1 MTNQSVPSR
10 WSRTRQGR
18 TGRIRL
24 VLALPWIAL
33 LALAPYGVLW
43 GQSPTPQETTRE
55 SGTVGA
61 RVAVA
66 GAQGVVLADT
76 PGQPQGIS
84 LEAGTLLSG
93 LGRTA
98 DGEWL
103 RVQTSEG
110 MVGWVPTSGV
120 IAFGVTGWPVFNEDG
135 TLAAT
140 PTQEDRPAAGNRRA
154 RPGNPAQPENGAT
167 ADATVQPPAPVVTST
182 APIATPTVVAPVA
195 TPEAVPAATDASP
208 VVTATVTLTD
218 SRLNVRAG
226 PGLTYPIIAKA
237 HPGEVYVALARDAD
251 GDWIQLGVPSV
262 ADGFGWVSR
271 EFMALSQPWE
281 RLPVSAQVSTASTS
295 ATISAAASSGQ
306 ATTLAASPTA
316 TPSTA
321 STSAATGGLS
331 GKLVFQNRLG
341 EQIYVYDF
349 ASGALWPLTTG
360 IDPTISPDGQTVA
373 FTREGG
379 EAGLYLIDIDGQNE
393 RRIYVS
399 GFGLRSPS
407 WSPDGRYIVF
417 SRGVE
422 GDRCRQINERICLSD
437 DEALSDFPLVTQR
450 NWVLSRVDVNGQ
462 EYRDIPSL
470 LSARNPDWNQAGIVY
485 ESDSGI
491 QITQDAPSA
500 TSQLVAFDIHIQYY
514 QDPDW
519 QPNGGRILFQRREA
533 SHWEIFSVNPDGA
546 DLVALT
552 RPATVLVDALPSN
565 VAPAWSPDGQHI
577 VFLSNRDEGNNA
589 GAWRLWVMEADGSNQ
604 RPLPIDVPLEYS
616 FTGEQMVDWGP

>member
-1 MTNQSVPSR
+1 
-10 WSRTRQGR
+10 
-18 TGRIRL
+18 
-24 VLALPWIAL
+24 
-33 LALAPYGVLW
+33 
-43 GQSPTPQETTRE
+43 
-55 SGTVGA
+55 
-61 RVAVA
+61 
-66 GAQGVVLADT
+66 
-76 PGQPQGIS
+76 
-84 LEAGTLLSG
+84 
-93 LGRTA
+93 
-98 DGEWL
+98 
-103 RVQTSEG
+103 
-110 MVGWVPTSGV
+110 
-120 IAFGVTGWPVFNEDG
+120 
-135 TLAAT
+135 
-140 PTQEDRPAAGNRRA
+140 
-154 RPGNPAQPENGAT
+154 
-167 ADATVQPPAPVVTST
+167 
-182 APIATPTVVAPVA
+182 
-195 TPEAVPAATDASP
+195 
-208 VVTATVTLTD
+208 
-218 SRLNVRAG
+218 
-226 PGLTYPIIAKA
+226 
-237 HPGEVYVALARDAD
+237 ARDAD

-316 TPSTA
+316 APSTA

-360 IDPTISPDGQTVA
+360 IDPAISPDGQTVA

-422 GDRCRQINERICLSD
+422 GDRCRQINERICLPD
-437 DEALSDFPLVTQR
+437 DDALSDFPLVTQR

-500 TSQLVAFDIHIQYY
+500 TSQLVA
-514 QDPDW
+514 
-519 QPNGGRILFQRREA
+519 
-533 SHWEIFSVNPDGA
+533 
-546 DLVALT
+546 
-552 RPATVLVDALPSN
+552 
-565 VAPAWSPDGQHI
+565 
-577 VFLSNRDEGNNA
+577 
-589 GAWRLWVMEADGSNQ
+589 
-604 RPLPIDVPLEYS
+604 
-616 FTGEQMVDWGP
+616 